1 MIQGFCTRW
10 LTDETIKP
18 FVKSAKG
25 IIHNYNVEIKG
36 HYGQT
41 IWPSFELDLDT
52 NLKQYPIAVFGI
64 LRGVG
69 ELIKRCDAL
78 KHTYYHFDH
87 AYYFKEQK
95 HEINPIFNEKIYR
108 ITKNS
113 LMLNYIDKI
122 NDIDKERIQ
131 KFKKYID
138 IKPWKKE
145 GNYVLVLPPSEHV
158 KKWYNIPNWE
168 KETVEK
174 LKQHTNREIII
185 KNKNDQDSYMK
196 MLSNAYA
203 VVTCQST
210 AAVDVLLEGVPS
222 FCNEMSMAKPVSH
235 TDLSL
240 IETPFYPDNREEWMD
255 SLLANQYLMSEIE
268 NGFAWNR
275 LREKII

>member
-1 MIQGFCTRW
+1 MIQGLCTRFV
-10 LTDETIKP
+10 TDQIIRP
-18 FVKSAKG
+18 FVTSANGQMHLFKK
-25 IIHNYNVEIKG
+25 EIKE

-41 IWPSFELDLDT
+41 IWPTFDNSDISL
-52 NLKQYPIAVFGI
+52 LKYPIVIFGI

-69 ELIKRCDAL
+69 EIIKRCEDL

-113 LMLNYIDKI
+113 LMLNYID
-122 NDIDKERIQ
+122 NIDEIDGDRIQ

-138 IKPWKKE
+138 IKPWKKS
-145 GNYVLVLPPSEHV
+145 GDYVLVLPPSEHV
-158 KKWYNIPNWE
+158 KKWYNTPNWE
-168 KETVEK
+168 QETIEK
-174 LKQHTNREIII
+174 LKQYTKREIII
-185 KNKNDQDSYMK
+185 KNKNDQESYMD
-196 MLSNAYA
+196 MLSGAWA

-210 AAVDVLLEGVPS
+210 AAVDVLIEGVPS
-222 FCNEMSMAKPVSH
+222 FCNDMSMAKPVSH
-235 TDLSL
+235 IDLSL
-240 IETPFYPDNREEWMD
+240 IETPFYPNNREEWLD

-275 LREKII
+275 LRKK

>member
-1 MIQGFCTRW
+1 MIQGLCTRFV
-10 LTDETIKP
+10 TDQIIRP
-18 FVKSAKG
+18 FVTSANGQMHLFKK
-25 IIHNYNVEIKG
+25 EIKE

-41 IWPSFELDLDT
+41 IWPTFDNSDISL
-52 NLKQYPIAVFGI
+52 LKYPIVIFGI

-69 ELIKRCDAL
+69 EIIKRCEDL

-113 LMLNYIDKI
+113 LMLNYID
-122 NDIDKERIQ
+122 NIDEIDGDRIQ
-131 KFKKYID
+131 KFKKYIN
-138 IKPWKKE
+138 IKPWKKS
-145 GNYVLVLPPSEHV
+145 GDYILILPPSEHV
-158 KKWYNIPNWE
+158 KKWYNTPNWE
-168 KETVEK
+168 QETIEK
-174 LKQHTNREIII
+174 LKKYTKREIII
-185 KNKNDQDSYMK
+185 KNKNDQVSYMN
-196 MLSNAYA
+196 MLSGAWA

-210 AAVDVLLEGVPS
+210 AAVDVLIEGVPS
-222 FCNEMSMAKPVSH
+222 FCNDMSMAKPVSH

-240 IETPFYPDNREEWMD
+240 IETPFYPDNREEWID

-275 LREKII
+275 LREK

>member
-10 LTDETIKP
+10 LTDEAIKP

-25 IIHNYNVEIKG
+25 VIHNYKVEIKE

-41 IWPSFELDLDT
+41 NWPSFGKLNSDT
-52 NLKQYPIAVFGI
+52 NLKEYPIVVFGI

-69 ELIKRCDAL
+69 ELIKRCEDL

-95 HEINPIFNEKIYR
+95 HEINPIFNDKIYR
-108 ITKNS
+108 ITKNG
-113 LMLNYIDKI
+113 LMLNYIDTLS
-122 NDIDKERIQ
+122 DLDRERIQ
-131 KFKKYID
+131 KYKKYIK
-138 IKPWKKE
+138 IKPWKKT
-145 GNYVLVLPPSEHV
+145 GDYVLVLPPSEHV
-158 KKWYNIPNWE
+158 KKWYNISDWE
-168 KETVEK
+168 TKTVEK

-185 KNKNDQDSYMK
+185 KNKNDQESYMQ
-196 MLSNAYA
+196 MLSNAWA

-240 IETPFYPDNREEWMD
+240 IETPFYPENREEWLD
-255 SLLANQYLMSEIE
+255 SLLANQYLMQEIL
-268 NGFAWNR
+268 NGDAWNR
-275 LREKII
+275 LKNK

>member
-1 MIQGFCTRW
+1 MLQAFCTR
-10 LTDETIKP
+10 LTTDIAIIP
-18 FVKSAKG
+18 FTNSGKG
-25 IIHNYNVEIKG
+25 IIHNAAYQMTEQYAN
-36 HYGQT
+36 T
-41 IWPSFELDLDT
+41 TWPSFKEEDLT
-52 NLKQYPIAVFGI
+52 KLQVVVFGI
-64 LRGVG
+64 LRGTG
-69 ELIKRCDAL
+69 DLIKKCDDL

-87 AYYFKEQK
+87 AYCFKEQK

-108 ITKNS
+108 ITKNG
-113 LMLNYIDKI
+113 LMINYIDKI
-122 NDIDKERIQ
+122 NHIDKERIQ
-131 KFKKYID
+131 KFKKHIN

-145 GNYVLVLPPSEHV
+145 GDYVLVLPPSEHV

-196 MLSNAYA
+196 MLSNAWA

-240 IETPFYPDNREEWMD
+240 IETPFYPENREEWID

-268 NGFAWNR
+268 SGFAWNR